1 MSMKKFYPIINSEFT
16 WFIIARFL
24 FIAGLRMSPVLL
36 GWKLYEV
43 TGSKLSLGILGLSEV
58 IPAVLLALP
67 AGVVVDKSNK
77 QRLISVCM
85 ALYFV
90 LMILLLIVT
99 SNYFTAQMNLMGELS
114 GKRITQWLIYGI
126 VFFTGVIRA
135 YSSPA
140 INAFLAQLVPQE
152 SLVRAISVN
161 SMTWLIAAVT
171 GPALA
176 GLLLG
181 FTNIT
186 IAFSI
191 TCIAIFIAV
200 ILFQLI
206 KQKPISWQSGKTKTW
221 DGVKEGLRFVFNQ
234 KALLSAISLDMFAV
248 LFGGAVALLPVF
260 AKDILH
266 TGPQG
271 LGLLI
276 AATYLGNFV
285 AIAWLTSRPLK
296 NKQGKTLL
304 YMVAGFG
311 VCILIFAISKNYWL
325 SFAALFVSG
334 LFDGVS
340 VIIRGTI
347 VQLFVPDEMRGRVSS
362 VNSIFVNSSNELG
375 QFESGLAASAMG
387 TVPSVI
393 FGGCMTL
400 LVTIITWIKAPTLR
414 KFEY

>member
-1 MSMKKFYPIINSEFT
+1 LNNVIINREFSI
-16 WFIIARFL
+16 FAIARFL

-43 TGSKLSLGILGLSEV
+43 TGSKLSIGILGLSEV

-67 AGVVVDKSNK
+67 AGVKVDRSNK
-77 QRLISVCM
+77 HRLISICM

-90 LMILLLIVT
+90 LMVGLLIVT
-99 SNYFTAQMNLMGELS
+99 SQWFASSSKQQ
-114 GKRITQWLIYGI
+114 IQWLIYGL
-126 VFFTGVIRA
+126 VFCTGVIRA

-152 SLVRAISVN
+152 SLVRAVSIN

-181 FTNIT
+181 YTNIT
-186 IAFSI
+186 VAFIIACS
-191 TCIAIFIAV
+191 AIFISLL
-200 ILFQLI
+200 LFQLI
-206 KQKPISWQSGKTKTW
+206 KAKPVSWQSGKTTTW
-221 DGVKEGLRFVFNQ
+221 EGVKEGLNFVLHNKQ
-234 KALLSAISLDMFAV
+234 RALLSAISLDMFAV
-248 LFGGAVALLPVF
+248 LFGGAVGILPVF
-260 AKDILH
+260 AVDILQI
-266 TGPQG
+266 GPEK
-271 LGLLI
+271 LGWLY
-276 AATYLGNFV
+276 AATYLGNFI
-285 AIAWLTSRPLK
+285 AIALLISKPLK

-304 YMVAGFG
+304 YTVAGFG
-311 VCILIFAISKNYWL
+311 VCILIFAISKNFWL
-325 SFAALFVSG
+325 SFAALFISG

-375 QFESGLAASAMG
+375 QFESGVTASVMG

-400 LVTIITWIKAPTLR
+400 LVTIVTWIKAPTLR

>member
-1 MSMKKFYPIINSEFT
+1 MKKFYPIINHEFT
-16 WFIIARFL
+16 WFVVARFL

-67 AGVVVDKSNK
+67 AGVKVDRSNK
-77 QRLISVCM
+77 HRLITICM
-85 ALYFV
+85 SIYFL
-90 LMILLLIVT
+90 LMAGLLIIT
-99 SNYFTAQMNLMGELS
+99 SNWFTNEISSL
-114 GKRITQWLIYGI
+114 GKNAVKQILQWLIYGL
-126 VFFTGVIRA
+126 VFCTGVIRA

-152 SLVRAISVN
+152 SLIRAVSVN
-161 SMTWLIAAVT
+161 SMTWLVAAVT

-181 FTNIT
+181 YTNISV
-186 IAFSI
+186 AFSI
-191 TCIAIFIAV
+191 TCTAILIAV

-206 KQKPISWQSGKTKTW
+206 KPKPISWQSGKIKTW
-221 DGVKEGLRFVFNQ
+221 EGVKEGLRFVVRQ

-266 TGPQG
+266 TGPEG
-271 LGLLI
+271 LGWLM

-285 AIAWLTSRPLK
+285 AIAWLTRKPLK
-296 NKQGKTLL
+296 NKQGQTLL

-311 VCILIFAISKNYWL
+311 LCILVFAISKNFWL
-325 SFAALFVSG
+325 SFVALFISG

-347 VQLFVPDEMRGRVSS
+347 VQLFVPDEMRGRVSA

-375 QFESGLAASAMG
+375 QFESGVAASVMG

-400 LVTIITWIKAPTLR
+400 LVTIVTWIKAPTLR

>member
-1 MSMKKFYPIINSEFT
+1 MTKPKPIINSEFT
-16 WFIIARFL
+16 WFIVARFL
-24 FIAGLRMSPVLL
+24 FIAGLRMTPVLL
-36 GWKLYEV
+36 GWKLYEL

-67 AGVVVDKSNK
+67 AGVKVDRSNK
-77 QRLISVCM
+77 HRLISICM
-85 ALYFV
+85 ALYFL
-90 LMILLLIVT
+90 LMLGLLIIT
-99 SNYFTAQMNLMGELS
+99 SNWFLTEINS
-114 GKRITQWLIYGI
+114 IGKNAARQVTQWLIYGL
-126 VFFTGVIRA
+126 VFCTGVIRA

-152 SLVRAISVN
+152 SLIRAVSIN
-161 SMTWLIAAVT
+161 SMTWLIAAVA

-181 FTNIT
+181 YTNIT

-191 TCIAIFIAV
+191 TCIAIAVAV

-206 KQKPISWQSGKTKTW
+206 KPKPISWQPGKTKTW
-221 DGVKEGLRFVFNQ
+221 EGVKEGLRFVWHQ

-266 TGPQG
+266 VGPQG
-271 LGLLI
+271 LGWLM
-276 AATYLGNFV
+276 AATYLGNFI
-285 AIAWLTSRPLK
+285 AIAWLTQRPLK
-296 NKQGKTLL
+296 NKQGQTLL

-311 VCILIFAISKNYWL
+311 ICILIFAVSKNFWL
-325 SFAALFVSG
+325 SFVALFVSG

-347 VQLFVPDEMRGRVSS
+347 VQLFVPDEMRGRVSA

-375 QFESGLAASAMG
+375 QFESGVAASIMG

-400 LVTIITWIKAPTLR
+400 LITIITWIKAPTLR

>member
-1 MSMKKFYPIINSEFT
+1 MVLNWEFT
-16 WFIIARFL
+16 WFVIARFL
-24 FIAGLRMSPVLL
+24 FIAGLRMTPVLL

-43 TGSKLSLGILGLSEV
+43 TGSKLSIGILGLSEV

-67 AGVVVDKSNK
+67 AGVKVDRSNK
-77 QRLISVCM
+77 HRLISICM
-85 ALYFV
+85 ALYFL
-90 LMILLLIVT
+90 LMIGLLIVT
-99 SNYFTAQMNLMGELS
+99 SQWFTSSSKQL
-114 GKRITQWLIYGI
+114 IQWLIYGL
-126 VFFTGVIRA
+126 VFCTGVIRA

-152 SLVRAISVN
+152 SLVRAISIN

-181 FTNIT
+181 YTNIT
-186 IAFSI
+186 VAFIIACS
-191 TCIAIFIAV
+191 AIFISLL
-200 ILFQLI
+200 LFQLI
-206 KQKPISWQSGKTKTW
+206 KAKPVSWQSGKTTTW
-221 DGVKEGLRFVFNQ
+221 EGVKEGLGFVLHDKQ
-234 KALLSAISLDMFAV
+234 RALLSAISLDMFAV
-248 LFGGAVALLPVF
+248 LFGGAVGILPVF
-260 AKDILH
+260 AVDILQI
-266 TGPQG
+266 GPEK
-271 LGLLI
+271 LGWLY
-276 AATYLGNFV
+276 AATYLGNFI
-285 AIAWLTSRPLK
+285 AIALLISKPLK

-304 YMVAGFG
+304 YTVAGFG
-311 VCILIFAISKNYWL
+311 ICILIFAISKNFWL
-325 SFAALFVSG
+325 SFAALFISG

-375 QFESGLAASAMG
+375 QFESGVAASVMG

-400 LVTIITWIKAPTLR
+400 LVTIVTWIKAPTLR

>member
-1 MSMKKFYPIINSEFT
+1 VTRPKPIINAEFT
-16 WFIIARFL
+16 WFVIARFL
-24 FIAGLRMSPVLL
+24 FIAGLRMTPVLL

-43 TGSKLSLGILGLSEV
+43 TGSKLSIGLLGLSEV

-67 AGVVVDKSNK
+67 AGVKVDRSNK

-85 ALYFV
+85 ALYFI
-90 LMILLLIVT
+90 LMVGLLIIT
-99 SNYFTAQMNLMGELS
+99 SGWFETEISSL
-114 GKRITQWLIYGI
+114 GKASAKQTTQWLIYGL
-126 VFFTGVIRA
+126 VFCTGAIRA

-152 SLVRAISVN
+152 SLVRAVSIN

-176 GLLLG
+176 GLLMG
-181 FTNIT
+181 YTNIT
-186 IAFSI
+186 VAFTI
-191 TCIAIFIAV
+191 TCIAILIAV

-206 KQKPISWQSGKTKTW
+206 KAKPISWQPGKTKTW
-221 DGVKEGLRFVFNQ
+221 DSVKEGLRFVFHQ

-248 LFGGAVALLPVF
+248 LFGGITGILPVF
-260 AKDILH
+260 AMDILH
-266 TGPQG
+266 VGPEK
-271 LGLLI
+271 LGWLY
-276 AATYLGNFV
+276 AATYFGNFI
-285 AIAWLTSRPLK
+285 AIAFLISRPLK

-311 VCILIFAISKNYWL
+311 ICIIIFAISKNFWL
-325 SFAALFVSG
+325 SLTALFISG

-375 QFESGLAASAMG
+375 QFESGVAASVMG
-387 TVPSVI
+387 TVPSAI

-400 LVTIITWIKAPTLR
+400 LVTIVTWIKAPTLR

>member
-1 MSMKKFYPIINSEFT
+1 MKKFYPIINYEFT
-16 WFIIARFL
+16 WFVIARFL

-58 IPAVLLALP
+58 IPAILLALP
-67 AGVVVDKSNK
+67 AGVKVDRSNK
-77 QRLISVCM
+77 HRLITICM
-85 ALYFV
+85 VIYFV
-90 LMILLLIVT
+90 LMIGLLIGT
-99 SNYFTAQMNLMGELS
+99 SSWFASEVHSLGYNS
-114 GKRITQWLIYGI
+114 SKKIIQWLIYGI
-126 VFFTGVIRA
+126 VFLTGVIRA

-140 INAFLAQLVPQE
+140 INAFLAQLVPQD
-152 SLVRAISVN
+152 SLVRAVSIN

-181 FTNIT
+181 YTNIT
-186 IAFSI
+186 VAFSI
-191 TCIAIFIAV
+191 TCIAILIAV
-200 ILFQLI
+200 IVFQFI
-206 KQKPISWQSGKTKTW
+206 KPKPISWQSGKISTW
-221 DGVKEGLRFVFNQ
+221 EGVKEGLRFVWHK
-234 KALLSAISLDMFAV
+234 KALLNAISLDMFAV

-266 TGPQG
+266 VGPEG
-271 LGLLI
+271 LGWLM
-276 AATYLGNFV
+276 AATYLGNFI
-285 AIAWLTSRPLK
+285 AIALLTHRPLK
-296 NKQGKTLL
+296 HKQGKTLL

-311 VCILIFAISKNYWL
+311 ICILIFAVSKNFWL
-325 SFAALFVSG
+325 SFVALFVSG

-347 VQLFVPDEMRGRVSS
+347 VQLFVPDEMRGRVSA

-375 QFESGLAASAMG
+375 QFESGVAASVMG

-400 LVTIITWIKAPTLR
+400 LVTIVTWIKAPSLR

>member
-1 MSMKKFYPIINSEFT
+1 MVLNFEFT
-16 WFIIARFL
+16 VFAIARFL

-43 TGSKLSLGILGLSEV
+43 TGSKLSIGILGLSEV

-67 AGVVVDKSNK
+67 AGVKVDRSNK

-85 ALYFV
+85 GLYFL
-90 LMILLLIVT
+90 LMIGLLIVT
-99 SNYFTAQMNLMGELS
+99 SQWFTSSSKQS
-114 GKRITQWLIYGI
+114 IQWFIYGL
-126 VFFTGVIRA
+126 VFCTGVIRA

-140 INAFLAQLVPQE
+140 INAFVAQLVPQE
-152 SLVRAISVN
+152 SLVRAISIN
-161 SMTWLIAAVT
+161 SMTWLIAAVA

-181 FTNIT
+181 YANIT
-186 IAFSI
+186 VAFIIS
-191 TCIAIFIAV
+191 CSAIFIALL
-200 ILFQLI
+200 IFQLI
-206 KQKPISWQSGKTKTW
+206 KAKPVSWQPGKTTTW
-221 DGVKEGLRFVFNQ
+221 EGVKEGLNFVMHKKQ
-234 KALLSAISLDMFAV
+234 RALLSAISLDMFAV
-248 LFGGAVALLPVF
+248 LFGGAVGILPVF
-260 AKDILH
+260 AVDILQI
-266 TGPQG
+266 GPEK
-271 LGLLI
+271 LGWLY
-276 AATYLGNFV
+276 AATYLGNFIS
-285 AIAWLTSRPLK
+285 IAFLISNPLK

-304 YMVAGFG
+304 YTVAGFG
-311 VCILIFAISKNYWL
+311 VCILIFAISKNFWL
-325 SFAALFVSG
+325 SFAALFISG

-375 QFESGLAASAMG
+375 QFESGVAASVMG

-400 LVTIITWIKAPTLR
+400 LVSVVTWIKAPTLR

>member
-1 MSMKKFYPIINSEFT
+1 MRKPKPIINAEFT
-16 WFIIARFL
+16 WFVIARFL
-24 FIAGLRMSPVLL
+24 FIAGLRMTPVLL

-43 TGSKLSLGILGLSEV
+43 TGSKLSIGLLGLSEV

-67 AGVVVDKSNK
+67 AGVRVDRSNK

-85 ALYFV
+85 ALYFI
-90 LMILLLIVT
+90 LMVGLLIIT
-99 SNYFTAQMNLMGELS
+99 SGWFATEISPL
-114 GKRITQWLIYGI
+114 GKASAKQITQWLIYGL
-126 VFFTGVIRA
+126 VFCTGAIRA

-152 SLVRAISVN
+152 SLVRAVSIN

-176 GLLLG
+176 GLLMG
-181 FTNIT
+181 YTNIT
-186 IAFSI
+186 VAFSI
-191 TCIAIFIAV
+191 TCTAILIAV

-206 KQKPISWQSGKTKTW
+206 KAKPISWQPGKTKTW
-221 DGVKEGLRFVFNQ
+221 DSVKEGLRFVFHQ

-248 LFGGAVALLPVF
+248 LFGGITGILPVF
-260 AKDILH
+260 AMDILH
-266 TGPQG
+266 VGPEK
-271 LGLLI
+271 LGWLY
-276 AATYLGNFV
+276 AATYFGNFI
-285 AIAWLTSRPLK
+285 AIAFLISRPLK

-311 VCILIFAISKNYWL
+311 ICILIFALSKNFWL
-325 SFAALFVSG
+325 SLAALFISG

-347 VQLFVPDEMRGRVSS
+347 VQLFVPDEMRGRVSA

-375 QFESGLAASAMG
+375 QFESGVAASVMG
-387 TVPSVI
+387 TVPSAI

-400 LVTIITWIKAPTLR
+400 LVTIVTWIKAPTLR

>member
-1 MSMKKFYPIINSEFT
+1 REFSI
-16 WFIIARFL
+16 FAIARFL

-43 TGSKLSLGILGLSEV
+43 TGSKLSIGILGLSEV

-67 AGVVVDKSNK
+67 AGVKVDRSNK
-77 QRLISVCM
+77 HRLISICM

-90 LMILLLIVT
+90 LMVGLLIVT
-99 SNYFTAQMNLMGELS
+99 SQWFASSSKQQ
-114 GKRITQWLIYGI
+114 IQWLIYGL
-126 VFFTGVIRA
+126 VFCTGVIRA

-140 INAFLAQLVPQE
+140 INAFLDQLVPQE
-152 SLVRAISVN
+152 SLVRAISIN

-181 FTNIT
+181 YTNIT
-186 IAFSI
+186 VAFSI
-191 TCIAIFIAV
+191 TCVAIVAAIV
-200 ILFQLI
+200 IFQLI
-206 KQKPISWQSGKTKTW
+206 KEKPVSWQPGKTKTW
-221 DGVKEGLRFVFNQ
+221 EGVKEGLRFVWHQ

-248 LFGGAVALLPVF
+248 LFGGVIGILPAFAV
-260 AKDILH
+260 DILKI
-266 TGPQG
+266 GPEKYG
-271 LGLLI
+271 WLNS
-276 AATYLGNFV
+276 ATYLGNFI
-285 AIAWLTSRPLK
+285 AIALLISKPIKR
-296 NKQGKTLL
+296 KQGQTLL

-311 VCILIFAISKNYWL
+311 ICILVFAISKNFWL
-325 SFAALFVSG
+325 SFATLFISG

-375 QFESGLAASAMG
+375 QFESGVAASVMG
-387 TVPSVI
+387 KVPSVI

-400 LVTIITWIKAPTLR
+400 LITIFTWLKVPKLR

>member
-1 MSMKKFYPIINSEFT
+1 VVLNREFT
-16 WFIIARFL
+16 WFVIARFL
-24 FIAGLRMSPVLL
+24 FIAGLRMTPVLL

-67 AGVVVDKSNK
+67 AGVKVDRSNK
-77 QRLISVCM
+77 HRLISICM
-85 ALYFV
+85 ALYFL
-90 LMILLLIVT
+90 LMLGLLIIT
-99 SNYFTAQMNLMGELS
+99 SNWFTSEINS
-114 GKRITQWLIYGI
+114 IGKNSAKQITQWLIYGL

-140 INAFLAQLVPQE
+140 INAFLAQLVPSE
-152 SLVRAISVN
+152 SLIRAVSIN

-181 FTNIT
+181 YTNIT
-186 IAFSI
+186 VAFSI
-191 TCIAIFIAV
+191 TCIAILVAV

-206 KQKPISWQSGKTKTW
+206 KPKPVSWQSGKISTW
-221 DGVKEGLRFVFNQ
+221 EGVKEGLRFVMHK

-260 AKDILH
+260 AKDILFV
-266 TGPQG
+266 GPEG
-271 LGLLI
+271 LGWLM

-285 AIAWLTSRPLK
+285 AIAWLTRSPLK
-296 NKQGKTLL
+296 NKQGQTLL

-311 VCILIFAISKNYWL
+311 ICILIFALSKNFWL

-347 VQLFVPDEMRGRVSS
+347 VQLFVPDEMRGRVSA

-375 QFESGLAASAMG
+375 QFESGVAASIMG

-393 FGGCMTL
+393 FGGSMTL
-400 LVTIITWIKAPTLR
+400 LITIVTWIKAPTLR

>member
-1 MSMKKFYPIINSEFT
+1 MTKTTPIINSEFT
-16 WFIIARFL
+16 WFVLARFL
-24 FIAGLRMSPVLL
+24 FIAGVRMTPVLL

-67 AGVVVDKSNK
+67 AGVKVDRSNK
-77 QRLISVCM
+77 HRLISISM
-85 ALYFV
+85 SLYFF
-90 LMILLLIVT
+90 LMIGLLLIT
-99 SNYFTAQMNLMGELS
+99 SNWFTTEISAAGIKATKQ
-114 GKRITQWLIYGI
+114 ITQWAIYGL
-126 VFFTGVIRA
+126 VFCTGVIRA

-152 SLVRAISVN
+152 SLIRAVSIN
-161 SMTWLIAAVT
+161 SMTWLVAAVT

-181 FTNIT
+181 YTNIT
-186 IAFSI
+186 VAFSI
-191 TCIAIFIAV
+191 TCIAILVAV
-200 ILFQLI
+200 ILFQYI
-206 KQKPISWQSGKTKTW
+206 KPKPISWQSGKISTW
-221 DGVKEGLRFVFNQ
+221 EGVKEGLRFVWHK

-266 TGPQG
+266 TGPEG
-271 LGLLI
+271 LGWLM

-285 AIAWLTSRPLK
+285 AIAWLTQRPLK
-296 NKQGKTLL
+296 NKQGRTLL
-304 YMVAGFG
+304 YTVAGFG
-311 VCILIFAISKNYWL
+311 ICILIFAISKNFWL
-325 SFAALFVSG
+325 SFAALFISG

-340 VIIRGTI
+340 VIIRGTV
-347 VQLFVPDEMRGRVSS
+347 VQLFVPDEMRGRVSA

-375 QFESGLAASAMG
+375 QFESGVAASIMG

>member
-1 MSMKKFYPIINSEFT
+1 MKKYHPIINQEFT
-16 WFIIARFL
+16 WFIVARFL
-24 FIAGLRMSPVLL
+24 FIAGLRMTPVLL

-67 AGVVVDKSNK
+67 AGVKVDRSNK
-77 QRLISVCM
+77 HRLISICM
-85 ALYFV
+85 SLYFL
-90 LMILLLIVT
+90 LMLGLLIIT
-99 SNYFTAQMNLMGELS
+99 SQWFSSAISSYGSTTTKQ
-114 GKRITQWLIYGI
+114 ITQWLIYGL
-126 VFFTGVIRA
+126 VFCTGVIRA

-140 INAFLAQLVPQE
+140 INAFLAQLIPQE
-152 SLVRAISVN
+152 SLIRAISIN

-181 FTNIT
+181 YTNIT
-186 IAFSI
+186 VAFSI

-200 ILFQLI
+200 IIFQLI
-206 KQKPISWQSGKTKTW
+206 KPKPVSWQSGKISTW
-221 DGVKEGLRFVFNQ
+221 EGVKEGLRFVWHQ

-260 AKDILH
+260 AKDILN
-266 TGPQG
+266 TGPEG
-271 LGLLI
+271 LGWLM

-285 AIAWLTSRPLK
+285 AIFWLTQRPLK
-296 NKQGKTLL
+296 NKQGRTLL
-304 YMVAGFG
+304 YTVAGFG
-311 VCILIFAISKNYWL
+311 ACILIFAISKNFWL
-325 SFAALFVSG
+325 SFAALFISG

-347 VQLFVPDEMRGRVSS
+347 VQLFVPDEMRGRVSA

-375 QFESGLAASAMG
+375 QFESGVAASVMG

-400 LVTIITWIKAPTLR
+400 LVTIVTWFKAPKLR